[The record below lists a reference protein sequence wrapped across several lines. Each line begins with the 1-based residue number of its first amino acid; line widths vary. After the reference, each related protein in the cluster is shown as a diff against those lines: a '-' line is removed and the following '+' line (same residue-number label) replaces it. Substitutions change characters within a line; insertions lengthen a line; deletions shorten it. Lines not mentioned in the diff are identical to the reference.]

1 MEAEHAH
8 HNGQAIG
15 NERTYG
21 TLSSEASGRRA
32 VTLNAVGQFVEFT
45 MPNRA
50 NAILIR
56 YSIPDSAD
64 GKGLDTSMDLF
75 VDGHKLKELP
85 LTSRYGWYYGG

>member
-1 MEAEHAH
+1 
-8 HNGQAIG
+8 
-15 NERTYG
+15 
-21 TLSSEASGRRA
+21 
-32 VTLNAVGQFVEFT
+32 

-50 NAILIR
+50 NSVLIR

-64 GKGLDTSMDLF
+64 GKGLDTSMDLY